1 MCPKKPIFGELHPLT
16 FMVMEQNATVIPQ
29 KYKVQKAEILPE
41 NTYDARAW
49 YSIQK
54 VEIYTKPK

>member
-1 MCPKKPIFGELHPLT
+1 
-16 FMVMEQNATVIPQ
+16 MVMEQNATVIPQ